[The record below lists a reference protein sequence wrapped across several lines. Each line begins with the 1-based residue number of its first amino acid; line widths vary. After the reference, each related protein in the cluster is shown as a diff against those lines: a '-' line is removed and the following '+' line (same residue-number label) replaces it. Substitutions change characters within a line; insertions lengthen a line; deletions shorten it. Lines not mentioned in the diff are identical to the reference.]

1 MRTSFLLL
9 LAATSL
15 TLGNIN
21 AQNNEIQWTKEL
33 RLKHI
38 SNTQNPATWDMD
50 RLNNDNTP
58 PEPVPGFPQ
67 RPLPISKGPF
77 PAPDYDSIA
86 MSSFKGLGMALPLP
100 LPAYPDMKLTVGG
113 KDVVYASFF
122 ANDNPFYQSQSR
134 SDRVFFTLITV
145 TDTLD
150 ENGYAVGAG
159 QISSR
164 NHPDY
169 IGQGFF
175 QTKSGKIDFTA
186 FTTPEGEEYAIV
198 NMRLFHLKYGNV
210 ILVAPQKDGT
220 FRSMQLNESEMSSE
234 ENYERIKS
242 QILKRSDVIEFF
254 SENGVI

>member
-1 MRTSFLLL
+1 MLL

-15 TLGNIN
+15 PLGNIN
-21 AQNNEIQWTKEL
+21 AQNNEIQWTEEL

-38 SNTQNPATWDMD
+38 SNVENPATWDMD

-58 PEPVPGFPQ
+58 PEPVPGFPN
-67 RPLPISKGPF
+67 RPLPISTGPF
-77 PAPDYDSIA
+77 PAPDYDSIS
-86 MSSFKGLGMALPLP
+86 MSSFKGIGMALPIP
-100 LPAYPDMKLTVGG
+100 LPAYPDMKLTVGD

-122 ANDNPFYQSQSR
+122 VNDNPFYQSTSGT
-134 SDRVFFTLITV
+134 DRVFFTLITV
-145 TDTLD
+145 TDSLD
-150 ENGYAVGAG
+150 ENGYAIGAG

-169 IGQGFF
+169 IGQGFY
-175 QTKSGKIDFTA
+175 QTTTGKIDFTA

-220 FRSMQLNESEMSSE
+220 FRSMQLDEKEVTSDES
-234 ENYERIKS
+234 YEQIKS
-242 QILKRSDVIEFF
+242 QILRRSDVIEFF
-254 SENGVI
+254 SGKGVI